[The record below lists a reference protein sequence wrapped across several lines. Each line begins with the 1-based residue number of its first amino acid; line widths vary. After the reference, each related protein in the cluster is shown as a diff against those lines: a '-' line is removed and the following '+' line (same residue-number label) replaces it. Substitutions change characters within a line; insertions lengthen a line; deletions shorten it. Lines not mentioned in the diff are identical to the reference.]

1 MAPRCRPKGKSDP
14 SDEAHKAEA
23 VVVLTSSDD
32 EKANED
38 LSLAVIEKAN
48 QSKAKRKSVQGS
60 LVNISSDEA
69 ELDKDKHEADKTV
82 AEESRKKKR
91 ARRKKKER
99 DAAESETVSRVC
111 FTIRSF
117 SLRQ

>member
-1 MAPRCRPKGKSDP
+1 MAPRWRPKGKSDP

-48 QSKAKRKSVQGS
+48 QSKAKRKSVEGS

-69 ELDKDKHEADKTV
+69 ELDKHQADKTGGQ
-82 AEESRKKKR
+82 ESRKKKR
-91 ARRKKKER
+91 PKKKKKER
-99 DAAESETVSRVC
+99 DAVESQTVSCV
-111 FTIRSF
+111 
-117 SLRQ
+117 